1 MRIAVMLFSKN
12 TISKVGGRERIFT
25 EMSNSL
31 SSRGHEVLAVWND
44 KPRAVPFFPLNRH
57 VERLNLSLG
66 RLRPSAGAAILQ
78 GLSRGLGVGSG
89 MQAQDDMARTLA
101 NEFLRNHAVRDV
113 EVFVCFDYMSVLMA
127 RRLGN
132 GKIPIV
138 WRIGSVPGEELSK
151 LNRAEL
157 KAAATADACVVM
169 QEPFIEH
176 AKKYLGENA
185 RIEAIPN
192 PVPLVPESSRADFY
206 ARKTVRRIVH
216 IGRLEGHR
224 KRQMLLVRAFQP
236 LAKTYPSWEVR
247 MYGPVA
253 DSDYQRSM
261 ASYLKKYHLQKQVR
275 FCGVTGKISSVLRS
289 ADIFAFPSAWEG
301 FSLAMTEAMGAG
313 LPVLAFKGA
322 PGVSTL
328 IEHGVN
334 GLLAKDET
342 DFQGHLQRLIR
353 NRRLRIKLGG
363 NARMSMEKYSPD
375 IVWPAWESLLR
386 DVVWRRK

>member
-25 EMSNSL
+25 EMSNNLSL
-31 SSRGHEVLAVWND
+31 RGHDVLAVWND
-44 KPRAVPFFPLNRH
+44 KPGAVPFFPLNRH

-66 RLRPSAGAAILQ
+66 RLRPSAGAALLQ

-113 EVFVCFDYMSVLMA
+113 EIFVCFDYMSVLMA

-157 KAAATADACVVM
+157 KAAANADACVVM

-176 AKKYLGENA
+176 AKKYLGGNA

-192 PVPLVPESSRADFY
+192 PVPLVPESSSADFY

-224 KRQMLLVRAFQP
+224 KRQMMLVRAFQP

>member
-89 MQAQDDMARTLA
+89 MQAQDDMVRTLA

-132 GKIPIV
+132 GNIPIV

-151 LNRAEL
+151 LNRAER
-157 KAAATADACVVM
+157 KAAANADACVVM

-375 IVWPAWESLLR
+375 IVWPAWERLLR